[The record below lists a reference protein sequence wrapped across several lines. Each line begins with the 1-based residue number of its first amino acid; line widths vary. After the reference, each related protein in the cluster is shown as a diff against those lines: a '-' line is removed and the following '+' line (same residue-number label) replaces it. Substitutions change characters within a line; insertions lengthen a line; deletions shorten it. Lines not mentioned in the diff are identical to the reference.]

1 MDEKELA
8 VKTANE
14 NTGAEQAEEFK
25 MRGEWYVIHTY
36 SGYENKVKDNLEKR
50 VESMNMEGSIFRVI
64 VPMENEVQIKDGK
77 RKVIP
82 RKVYPGYVLVEM
94 DLNDASWYVVRN
106 TPGVTGFVGAG
117 SKPVPLYPH
126 EAEALLSQM
135 GYMESR
141 LKVQFKVGDAVR
153 LIDAPFE
160 NFPGVVSEVYPDKG
174 KMKVTVSMFGRETP
188 VEVEFSQAEEL

>member
-1 MDEKELA
+1 MDEKDLA
-8 VKTANE
+8 AKTVGE
-14 NTGAEQAEEFK
+14 KTEAEQADEFK

-50 VESMNMEGSIFRVI
+50 AESMNMEDSIFRVI

-126 EAEALLSQM
+126 EAEELLSQM

-153 LIDAPFE
+153 LINAPFE
-160 NFPGVVSEVYPDKG
+160 NFPGVVSDVYPDKG